1 MPSTYDLIADFL
13 IEICNVHPN
22 DITPDV
28 NIIDDLGVDSLAF
41 MDVTYEIDRAF
52 KIKLPVED
60 WIIDIDKKQARIEDY
75 FVMSRLVA
83 KVEELATQAA
93 NSP

>member
-1 MPSTYDLIADFL
+1 M
-13 IEICNVHPN
+13 HPN